1 MFRYSAIVQL
11 FHPTTILCDTISLY
25 LNTYFSRN
33 FLHYHPFRQGFEPF
47 CICCT
52 HKSKRNV
59 KPTLSNALTIIGWDC
74 VHLHPHYIR
83 FPGKDVIACL
93 TAFAGLHGITQARV
107 CRLAVS
113 SLESVCPPLDSRG
126 KHSRHSLVPHIIFT
140 LRISRNAQ
148 PHVATPSA
156 CNTCYTPW
164 RMKTGD
170 GEGAR
175 VCVFRCN
182 REFI

>member
-1 MFRYSAIVQL
+1 MKEKARKLSVSWYSAIVQL

-33 FLHYHPFRQGFEPF
+33 YLHYHPFRQGFELF

-59 KPTLSNALTIIGWDC
+59 KPTCVLMLYTIVGWDC
-74 VHLHPHYIR
+74 TSSIPGTTLLYIR
-83 FPGKDVIACL
+83 FHGKDVIACL

-113 SLESVCPPLDSRG
+113 SLESVCPPLHSRG
-126 KHSRHSLVPHIIFT
+126 KHSRHSNVIFT

-148 PHVATPSA
+148 PRVATPSA
-156 CNTCYTPW
+156 C
-164 RMKTGD
+164 
-170 GEGAR
+170 
-175 VCVFRCN
+175 
-182 REFI
+182 